1 MPTQK
6 FRKGEPRPVNAG
18 RRKGTPNKFTSI
30 KQSFLDAFKDE
41 RVGGTEGL
49 VLWVKKNERNRA
61 MFYGWI
67 TKMLPSSIT
76 GGEDDKGK
84 PLPIRLII
92 ENGNTNTNNRRGEG
106 S

>member
-1 MPTQK
+1 MPTRK
-6 FRKGEPRPVNAG
+6 FKEGEPRPLNAG
-18 RRKGTPNKFTSI
+18 RKKGTPNKFTSI

-49 VLWVKKNERNRA
+49 VLWILDNKRNRA
-61 MFYGWI
+61 MFYSWV

-76 GGEDDKGK
+76 GGDDEKGK
-84 PLPIRLII
+84 PLPIRLLL
-92 ENGNTNTNNRRGEG
+92 ENADTNTRK